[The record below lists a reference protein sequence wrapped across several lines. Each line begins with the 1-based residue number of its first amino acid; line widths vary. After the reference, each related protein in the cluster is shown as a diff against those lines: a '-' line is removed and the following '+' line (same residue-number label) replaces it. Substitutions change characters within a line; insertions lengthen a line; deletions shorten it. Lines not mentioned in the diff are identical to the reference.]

1 MRQATSAGTHSALT
15 AIAFVALFATRAEA
29 QREHPIS
36 ETIRVPAGG
45 FVTRPGGK
53 FDLTVAVKI
62 PRDEKVWHLYS
73 ITQKPGGPT
82 RTTFTVAPAALFRI
96 EGRITGTK
104 PMVASDPNFGML
116 TETYADSAIF
126 SIPVTGAATASG
138 EQKLSIR
145 MYYQTCNDRYCLPPN
160 EDTLFASVRF
170 EGGPV
175 ATVERAVASDTALPA
190 TPLLAGAGETS
201 NNSNGTTSAPLP
213 GNGSLPLFLWIAA
226 TMGALSLL
234 TPCVFP
240 MVPITISYFSRGE
253 SRGRGRA
260 VRDAAVY
267 AGGIILAFTSLGLG
281 LAVLLGATGL
291 NRFAANPWLNL
302 AIAALFAGFALSLFG
317 VVHFAVPGS
326 FLTRI
331 DRITR
336 DSRFGRDGTT
346 ALMGATF
353 ALTSFTCTAPFV
365 GTLLVSATQGSYT
378 WPALGLLIFS
388 AVFALPFLVLALV
401 PEALARLPRSGEW
414 MITMKWVLGFLEL
427 AAAMKF
433 LSNADLVQGWNI
445 FTRDVVLLSWIVI
458 ACAMMLYLF
467 GVRIGRGAMTRGK
480 QHPVAGLIAG
490 LAAGWLAMGSAGHR
504 LGELEPFLP
513 PAGANASGV
522 ANANELSWI
531 LNDYAAA
538 TSLARKQHKFVLI
551 DFTGYTC
558 TNCRWM
564 EANMFPRET
573 VRAELDKFVRVRLF
587 TDGRDPSNA
596 RQQAF
601 EEQQFKTVALPLY
614 AVVGPD
620 GRTRATYLGM
630 TRDETEFTRFLFDA
644 RGGTK

>member
-1 MRQATSAGTHSALT
+1 MRGGTSAGTRSAVA
-15 AIAFVALFATRAEA
+15 AIAMVVFFATGAAA

-36 ETIRVPAGG
+36 EAIRVPAGG
-45 FVTRPGGK
+45 IVARPGAK

-62 PRDEKVWHLYS
+62 PHDEKVWHLYS

-82 RTTFTVAPAALFRI
+82 RTTFSVGPAALFRI
-96 EGRITGTK
+96 DGRIDGTK

-116 TETYADSAIF
+116 TETYADTAVF
-126 SIPVTGAATASG
+126 VIPVASVESAEG
-138 EQKLSIR
+138 VQRIAVR
-145 MYYQTCNDRYCLPPN
+145 MYYQTCNDRYCLPPT

-170 EGGPV
+170 EGG
-175 ATVERAVASDTALPA
+175 AVASAEPPEP
-190 TPLLAGAGETS
+190 TPTPTPTLTP
-201 NNSNGTTSAPLP
+201 TPTPLP
-213 GNGSLPLFLWIAA
+213 GNGSLALFLWIAA

-253 SRGRGRA
+253 SRGRARA

-267 AGGIILAFTSLGLG
+267 AGGIVFAFTSLGLG

-317 VVHFAVPGS
+317 VIHLAVPGNI
-326 FLTRI
+326 LTRI

-336 DSRFGRDGTT
+336 ESRFGRDGTT
-346 ALMGATF
+346 LLMGATF

-365 GTLLVSATQGSYT
+365 GTLLVSATQGSYI
-378 WPALGLLIFS
+378 WPALGLLTFS

-401 PEALARLPRSGEW
+401 PEALGRLPRSGEW
-414 MITMKWVLGFLEL
+414 MVTMKGVLAFLEL

-445 FTRDVVLLSWIVI
+445 FTRNVVLLSWVAIG
-458 ACAMMLYLF
+458 CALMLYLL
-467 GVRIGRGAMTRGK
+467 GVRFGRGGMMRAK
-480 QHPVAGLIAG
+480 PHPIGFLVTAAVVA
-490 LAAGWLAMGSAGHR
+490 WLATGSSGRR

-513 PAGANASGV
+513 PAGANATGV

-538 TSLARKQHKFVLI
+538 TSLARTQNKFVLI

-587 TDGRDPSNA
+587 TDGQEPSNA

-601 EEQQFKTVALPLY
+601 EDAQFKTVALPLY

-630 TRDETEFTRFLFDA
+630 TRDEREFTKFLFDA

>member
-1 MRQATSAGTHSALT
+1 MRNKSVAM
-15 AIAFVALFATRAEA
+15 AIATLVLGSARADA
-29 QREHPIS
+29 QREHPIT
-36 ETIRVPAGG
+36 ETIRAPAGG
-45 FVTRPGGK
+45 FVARPGAR
-53 FDLTVAVKI
+53 FDVIIAVKI
-62 PRDEKVWHLYS
+62 PHDEKVWHLYS
-73 ITQKPGGPT
+73 ITQKAGGPT
-82 RTTFTVAPAALFRI
+82 RTTFSVGPAALFQLGGAI
-96 EGRITGTK
+96 AGTQ
-104 PMVASDPNFGML
+104 PMIASDPNFGML

-126 SIPVTGAATASG
+126 SIPVIGAATAAG
-138 EQKLSIR
+138 AQRLAVR
-145 MYYQTCNDRYCLPPN
+145 MHYQTCNDRYCLPPT
-160 EDTLFASVRF
+160 EDTLTAAVRF
-170 EGGPV
+170 EGS
-175 ATVERAVASDTALPA
+175 AVAHMAESIVPT
-190 TPLLAGAGETS
+190 
-201 NNSNGTTSAPLP
+201 PLP
-213 GNGSLPLFLWIAA
+213 GNGSLALFLWIAA

-267 AGGIILAFTSLGLG
+267 AGGIVLAFTSLGLG
-281 LAVLLGATGL
+281 LAILLGATGL

-317 VVHFAVPGS
+317 VIHLAVPGS

-336 DSRFGRDGTT
+336 ESRFGRDGTT
-346 ALMGATF
+346 LLMGATF

-365 GTLLVSATQGSYT
+365 GTLLVSATQGSYV
-378 WPALGLLIFS
+378 WPALGLLTFS
-388 AVFALPFLVLALV
+388 TVFALPFLILALV

-414 MITMKWVLGFLEL
+414 MVTMKGVLAFLEL

-433 LSNADLVQGWNI
+433 LSNADLVEGWNI
-445 FTRDVVLLSWIVI
+445 FTRDIVLLSWVVI
-458 ACAMMLYLF
+458 GCGLMLYLL
-467 GVRIGRGAMTRGK
+467 GVRVGRGGVLRGK
-480 QHPVAGLIAG
+480 RYPIAFLATVAIVAWLATGIAG
-490 LAAGWLAMGSAGHR
+490 RR

-513 PAGANASGV
+513 PAGANATGV
-522 ANANELSWI
+522 ANANEVSWI

-538 TSLARKQHKFVLI
+538 SDRARAENKFVLI

-564 EANMFPRET
+564 EANMFPRAA
-573 VRAELDKFVRVRLF
+573 VRAELDQFVRVRLF
-587 TDGRDPSNA
+587 TDGQEPSNA

-630 TRDETEFTRFLFDA
+630 TRDEREFTKFLFDA